1 MTVADHPVP
10 ATADPAAPDP
20 ATARAVLQQPTEP
33 AASAQQNRS
42 GRLRRVVRGRDDD
55 PVWARPALVGLLVG
69 TAVLYLWTLSES
81 GWANAFY
88 SAAVQAGSQ
97 SWKAFFYGSS
107 DAANSITVDKPPMSL
122 WPMALS
128 VRVLGLS
135 SFSILL
141 PQALMG
147 VATVGV
153 LYAAVRRWF
162 SAHAALLAG
171 VVMALTPVAALMF
184 RFNNPDALL
193 TLLMAI
199 AAYFALRA
207 IESGAWKWFVATG
220 VAVGFGFLTKQ
231 LQVLLIVPGLGAAH
245 LAFGGNGFWRR
256 IRDLAIAAAAMVVSA
271 GWWIAIVELVPASMR
286 PYVGGSQDNSILEL
300 TLGYNGL
307 GRLTG
312 NETGSVGGGNGPG
325 GGMWGETGIG
335 RLFGNE
341 IGGQITWLV
350 PAALVLLAGVV
361 VVWWR
366 RPRRDLQRASIAVWG
381 SWLVVTGAVFSFM
394 GGIFHAYYTVALA
407 PAVAALVG
415 IGAVTLWQH
424 RTTSPRAHAATM
436 TVLAVVAGVTTWW
449 ARVLLA
455 RAADWNPWIPTLV
468 LVAGGTAV
476 GGLLAS
482 AWLRPLWGDRA
493 ANRLGV
499 GAAGLALVAGLAGP
513 TAWTLQTVATPHTG
527 SIVTAGPTVTG
538 GGFGPGRGGFP
549 GGMTGTMPDGF
560 PGGFPGGNLPAI
572 GTTPPGGTTG
582 GFPGG
587 FGAGPGGGGGMGGL
601 LDAVTPGAEIV
612 AALSEDAS
620 SYTWVAAAVGS
631 NNASGYQLATELP
644 VMAIGGF
651 NGSDPSPTLAEFQQY
666 VADGK
671 IHWFIGGGGFGGGGF
686 GNQMGGSDASSE
698 ISTWVQ
704 ENFTATTIDGSTLYD
719 LTAPVA

>member
-1 MTVADHPVP
+1 MTVTDHPTPVPGPAP
-10 ATADPAAPDP
+10 ATATGSVVRGGRQGDHAAP
-20 ATARAVLQQPTEP
+20 
-33 AASAQQNRS
+33 QNRS
-42 GRLRRVVRGRDDD
+42 ARLARVVRGREDD
-55 PVWARPALVGLLVG
+55 PVWARPALVALLVG
-69 TAVLYLWTLSES
+69 TAVLYLWSLSES
-81 GWANAFY
+81 GWANSFY

-128 VRVLGLS
+128 VRILGLS

-153 LYAAVRRWF
+153 VYGAVRRWF

-193 TLLMAI
+193 TLLMAL

-231 LQVLLIVPGLGAAH
+231 LQVLLVVPGFALAH
-245 LAFGGNGFWRR
+245 LVFGGNTFWRR
-256 IRDLAIAAAAMVVSA
+256 IRDLAIAFGSMVLAA

-286 PYVGGSQDNSILEL
+286 PYVGGSQNNSILEL
-300 TLGYNGL
+300 TLGYNGF

-312 NETGSVGGGNGPG
+312 NETGSVGGGPAAGMNGA
-325 GGMWGETGIG
+325 GGMWGTTGIT
-335 RLFGNE
+335 RLFGGE

-350 PAALVLLAGVV
+350 PAALILLAAVGI
-361 VVWWR
+361 VWLK
-366 RPRRDLQRASIAVWG
+366 RPRRDMQRASAAVWG
-381 SWLVVTGAVFSFM
+381 SWLLVTGLVFSFM

-415 IGAVTLWQH
+415 IGVITLWQH
-424 RTTSPRAHAATM
+424 RTHWAAM
-436 TVLAVVAGVTTWW
+436 VVLASVAGVTTWW

-455 RAADWNPWIPTLV
+455 RAADWNPWISTLV
-468 LVAGGTAV
+468 LVTGGLAT
-476 GGLLAS
+476 GGLLAA
-482 AWLRPLWGDRA
+482 AWLRPLWGDRS
-493 ANRLGV
+493 ANWLGA
-499 GAAGLALVAGLAGP
+499 GAAGLAVVAGLAGP
-513 TAWTLQTVATPHTG
+513 TAWTLQTVADPHTG
-527 SIVTAGPTVTG
+527 SIVTAGPAVVS
-538 GGFGPGRGGFP
+538 GGFGPGPGGFP
-549 GGMTGTMPDGF
+549 GGL
-560 PGGFPGGNLPAI
+560 PGGLPEGFPGGNLPNI
-572 GTTPPGGTTG
+572 GAAPGGTTG
-582 GFPGG
+582 AVPGG
-587 FGAGPGGGGGMGGL
+587 FGAFGRPPGGGMGGGGMGGL
-601 LDAVTPGAEIV
+601 LDATTPSAEVI
-612 AALSEDAS
+612 ATLSEDAS
-620 SYTWVAAAVGS
+620 DYTWIAAAVGS

-666 VADGK
+666 VADGR
-671 IHWFIGGGGFGGGGF
+671 IHWFVGGGGFGGM
-686 GNQMGGSDASSE
+686 QMGGSSASSE
-698 ISTWVQ
+698 ISSWVQ
-704 ENFTATTIDGSTLYD
+704 ENFTATTVGGTTMYD
-719 LTAPVA
+719 LSAPTI